1 MYVVKQDGRTETVH
15 FDKIT
20 VQLKKLSYGHFDKST
35 ATPCSSRKRS
45 ALGYT
50 WVSPPASSTSSPP
63 RPLPRSPPPSL
74 TMPPYVPSF
83 DLSLPF
89 RSVPFP
95 PHGARVH
102 VSCLTYVRVWF
113 FCSSRRGLLCPT
125 YRQVEIVCVALVNK
139 EHSCR
144 KVQERIGKL
153 VSFSLVSEK

>member
-1 MYVVKQDGRTETVH
+1 MSMSWNMYILSSSLMWLPLQHTSLQGPRVGMIFYKDGRTETVH

-35 ATPCSSRKRS
+35 ATPCSSRRRS

-50 WVSPPASSTSSPP
+50 WVSPPASSTSSSP

-74 TMPPYVPSF
+74 TMPP
-83 DLSLPF
+83 
-89 RSVPFP
+89 
-95 PHGARVH
+95 
-102 VSCLTYVRVWF
+102 
-113 FCSSRRGLLCPT
+113 SRRGLLCPT